1 MSSKRAMEGESATRA
16 RIIVERIRLRAPHGA
31 YAEEREAGNR
41 FHVDIEI
48 VADLATAIASD
59 SLDDTIDYDS
69 VVRLVE
75 QVSRQRRFNLI
86 ESFAGAIS
94 DSLLERFPQID
105 ETVVRVSKLS
115 PPGLEHVA
123 CAVAEVSKSRQ

>member
-1 MSSKRAMEGESATRA
+1 LSSKAATGGARA
-16 RIIVERIRLRAPHGA
+16 RIIVERIRLAGSHGVSP
-31 YAEEREAGNR
+31 EERRAGNR

-48 VADLATAIASD
+48 VADLTAALASD
-59 SLDDTIDYDS
+59 SLEDTIDYAS
-69 VVRLVE
+69 VVHLVDE
-75 QVSRQRRFNLI
+75 INRQRSFNLI

-94 DSLLERFPQID
+94 DGLLARFPRID

-123 CAVAEVSKSRQ
+123 CAVAEVRGSRR